1 MFYTNH
7 CFSLSTYSNRANVAL
22 NVVLLN
28 NALKQIGL
36 SLIHRLSLAF
46 HSSRENCKRIA
57 RVLQEYC
64 KRIARVL
71 QEYCK
76 RIARELQQNY
86 KSIAKELQEYCKRIA
101 REMQEKCK
109 SIARELQEDCKR
121 IARVLPLLKFF
132 VLPALKT
139 AYFRKPSPLLHVSL

>member
-64 KRIARVL
+64 KRIAR
-71 QEYCK
+71 
-76 RIARELQQNY
+76 ELQQNY

-101 REMQEKCK
+101 RVLQENCKRNAREMQEY
-109 SIARELQEDCKR
+109 CKR
-121 IARVLPLLKFF
+121 IARRLQENCKSIASSEVFCSSSFKNCVL
-132 VLPALKT
+132 
-139 AYFRKPSPLLHVSL
+139 S